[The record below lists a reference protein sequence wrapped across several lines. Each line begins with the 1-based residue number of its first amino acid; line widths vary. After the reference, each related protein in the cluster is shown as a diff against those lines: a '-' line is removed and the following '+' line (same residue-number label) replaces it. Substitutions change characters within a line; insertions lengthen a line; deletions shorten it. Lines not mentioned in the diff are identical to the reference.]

1 MEEGKK
7 QTIRPDNQLFYDA
20 FVASPIG
27 IAVEDLEGRP
37 LFVNPALCTM
47 LGFSEE
53 EMRKKHCVEF
63 SPPEDAEKDWAY
75 FDQLRA
81 GSIDRYQLDKRFLRR
96 DGSLI
101 WGRLSISLLNN
112 RPSSLV
118 VAMVEDISERRT
130 TQEDLLRHAG
140 IVESSQ
146 DAIISKSLQGAIR
159 TWNAGARQMFGY
171 TEEEAIGQSIFMFVP
186 SELYDEEKEILRRL
200 AAGERIDNYETVR
213 ISKCGKRIY
222 VAITVSPVRD
232 EEGMIIGASTIAR
245 DITERKLAEEALSKM
260 SQRLI
265 EAHEEE
271 RTWIARELHDDINQ
285 RVALLAVDLERL
297 KQNPP
302 RMAELRR
309 QLEERIKQLNDLAG
323 EIQALSHR
331 LHSSKLEYLGL
342 RSAAAIFCTEL
353 SDRQKVKIDFCS
365 ENVPRDLPEEIS
377 ICLFRVLQEA
387 LQNAI
392 KHSGSQQIQVSLS
405 VELNEIRLTVRDSGA
420 GFDPKGAMKAQGI
433 GLTSMKERL
442 KLVGGTLSIDSQLN
456 SGTTVQARVPLGS
469 KGSTREQADR
479 SSSV

>member
-1 MEEGKK
+1 VK
-7 QTIRPDNQLFYDA
+7 QRKTQASRPANRLFYDA

-27 IAVEDLEGRP
+27 IAVEDLEGRL

-53 EMRKKHCVEF
+53 EMRKKRCVAF
-63 SPPEDAEKDWAY
+63 SPPEDAEKDWACLE
-75 FDQLRA
+75 QLRA
-81 GSIDRYQLDKRFLRR
+81 GSINRYQLDKRFFRR

-101 WGRLSISLLNN
+101 WGRLSISRLNS
-112 RPSSLV
+112 RPCSLV
-118 VAMVEDISERRT
+118 VAMVEDITERRT
-130 TQEDLLRHAG
+130 TQEDLLRHAA

-146 DAIISKSLQGAIR
+146 DAIVSQSLQGVIR
-159 TWNAGARQMFGY
+159 TWNSGARQMFGY
-171 TEEEAIGQSIFMFVP
+171 TEEEAIGQSIFSFIP
-186 SELYDEEKEILRRL
+186 SELQDEENEILGRL
-200 AAGERIDNYETVR
+200 AAGERIENYETVR
-213 ISKCGKRIY
+213 ISKCDKRIY

-232 EEGMIIGASTIAR
+232 EKGTIIGASTIAR

-271 RTWIARELHDDINQ
+271 RCWIARELHDDINQ

-297 KQNPP
+297 KQNFSC
-302 RMAELRR
+302 MADLSQ

-342 RSAAAIFCTEL
+342 RSAAAILCTEL
-353 SDRQKVKIDFCS
+353 SDRQKVKVDFCS
-365 ENVPRDLPEEIS
+365 ENIPQHLPEDIS

-392 KHSGSQQIQVSLS
+392 KHSGSQHIHVSLS

-420 GFDPKGAMKAQGI
+420 GFDPKRALEAQGI

-442 KLVGGTLSIDSQLN
+442 KLVGGTLSIDSQLH

-469 KGSTREQADR
+469 SMKYAGASG
-479 SSSV
+479 

>member
-1 MEEGKK
+1 
-7 QTIRPDNQLFYDA
+7 
-20 FVASPIG
+20 
-27 IAVEDLEGRP
+27 
-37 LFVNPALCTM
+37 
-47 LGFSEE
+47 
-53 EMRKKHCVEF
+53 
-63 SPPEDAEKDWAY
+63 
-75 FDQLRA
+75 
-81 GSIDRYQLDKRFLRR
+81 
-96 DGSLI
+96 
-101 WGRLSISLLNN
+101 
-112 RPSSLV
+112 
-118 VAMVEDISERRT
+118 MVEDISERRT